1 MIFPIL
7 KNNLLPEHF
16 FGKAADHPE
25 PELRFWRNNLFWRME
40 DMKLG
45 TLLSMAAMAVM
56 GMGLALPAQAADPI
70 KIGVYLPLTGQ
81 NAFGGQLELEGI
93 QLAHKLKPTVL
104 DRPVELVVVDNK
116 SDKVEAANAVKRLTE
131 HEKVLAIIGTYGSS
145 LAMAGGEVAERAKVP
160 VIGTS
165 CTNPLVTQGKKYYF
179 RACFIDPYQG
189 AAAATYAYKNL
200 GYKKAAVLTDVANDY
215 AVGLS
220 NFFKKTFKKIGGELV
235 ADMKYSSGDQD
246 FTAQLTELISKKPDI
261 VFMPAYFAEGAII
274 MKQARELGATFV
286 LMGGDAMDNPD
297 TVKIAGKAA
306 EGFMQTAFPYDMT
319 MKDMND
325 QAKAFTE
332 AWKKN
337 FPNKAPNVN
346 ATLGYTC
353 YDMIIDALKRAG
365 KADREAVTK
374 ALAETKGLATPVGIM
389 TLNANHDAEI
399 PVGILKY
406 ENGKRIYLG
415 EIVPE

>member
-1 MIFPIL
+1 
-7 KNNLLPEHF
+7 
-16 FGKAADHPE
+16 
-25 PELRFWRNNLFWRME
+25 
-40 DMKLG
+40 MKLG
-45 TLLSMAAMAVM
+45 TLLGAFACMALS
-56 GMGLALPAQAADPI
+56 MGLATPAKAEDPI
-70 KIGVYLPLTGQ
+70 KIGVYMPLTGQ
-81 NAFGGQLELEGI
+81 NAFAGQLELEGI
-93 QLAHKLKPTVL
+93 QLAHKITPTVL
-104 DRPVELVVVDNK
+104 GRPVELVVVDNK
-116 SDKVEAANAVKRLTE
+116 SDKVEAANAVKRLAERDNVT
-131 HEKVLAIIGTYGSS
+131 AIIGTYASS
-145 LAMAGGEVAERAKVP
+145 LSLAGGEVAERAKVP

-220 NFFKKTFKKIGGELV
+220 NFFKKSYKKLGGELV

-337 FPNKAPNVN
+337 FPNKDPNVN

>member
-1 MIFPIL
+1 
-7 KNNLLPEHF
+7 
-16 FGKAADHPE
+16 
-25 PELRFWRNNLFWRME
+25 
-40 DMKLG
+40 MKLG
-45 TLLSMAAMAVM
+45 TLLGAFACMALS
-56 GMGLALPAQAADPI
+56 MGLATPAKAEDPI
-70 KIGVYLPLTGQ
+70 KIGVYMPLTGQ
-81 NAFGGQLELEGI
+81 NAFAGQLELEGI
-93 QLAHKLKPTVL
+93 QLAHKIAPTVL
-104 DRPVELVVVDNK
+104 GRPVELVIVDNK
-116 SDKVEAANAVKRLTE
+116 SDKVEAANAVKRLAERDNVT
-131 HEKVLAIIGTYGSS
+131 AIIGTYASS
-145 LAMAGGEVAERAKVP
+145 LSLAGGEVAERAKVP
-160 VIGTS
+160 VLATS
-165 CTNPLVTQGKKYYF
+165 STNPLVTQGKKYYF

-189 AAAATYAYKNL
+189 AAAATYAYKDL
-200 GYKKAAVLTDVANDY
+200 GFKKAAVLTDVVSDY

-220 NFFKKTFKKIGGELV
+220 NFFKKSYKKLGGEIV

-337 FPNKAPNVN
+337 FPEKDPNVN

-353 YDMIIDALKRAG
+353 YNMILDALNRAG

-374 ALAETKGLATPVGIM
+374 ALAETQDLATPVGIL
-389 TLNANHDAEI
+389 TINATHDAEI

-406 ENGKRIYLG
+406 ENGKRVYAG

>member
-7 KNNLLPEHF
+7 KNNLLPERF

-116 SDKVEAANAVKRLTE
+116 SDKVEAANAVKRLAERDNVT
-131 HEKVLAIIGTYGSS
+131 AIIGTYASS
-145 LAMAGGEVAERAKVP
+145 LSLAGGEVAERAKVP
-160 VIGTS
+160 VLATS
-165 CTNPLVTQGKKYYF
+165 STNPLVTQGKKYYF

-189 AAAATYAYKNL
+189 AAAATYARENL
-200 GYKKAAVLTDVANDY
+200 GFKKAAVLMDMTNDY
-215 AVGLS
+215 AVGLAS
-220 NFFKKTFKKIGGELV
+220 FFSRSFKKQGGEVVGTL
-235 ADMKYSSGDQD
+235 KYSSGDQD
-246 FTAQLTELISKKPDI
+246 FTAQLTELISKQPDI

-274 MKQARELGATFV
+274 MKQARELGAKFR
-286 LMGGDAMDNPD
+286 LMGADAMDNPD
-297 TVKIAGKAA
+297 TLKLGGKAA
-306 EGFMQTAFPYDMT
+306 EGFLHTTFPYDPAMT
-319 MKDMND
+319 NMSEAAQRFTDAWKATYPDKETNVNGALGYNTYFLILD
-325 QAKAFTE
+325 AIKRANSSDPKAIAKA
-332 AWKKN
+332 
-337 FPNKAPNVN
+337 
-346 ATLGYTC
+346 LG
-353 YDMIIDALKRAG
+353 
-365 KADREAVTK
+365 
-374 ALAETKGLATPVGIM
+374 ETKDLSTALGVLSINESHDAEMPVGIIEYK
-389 TLNANHDAEI
+389 D
-399 PVGILKY
+399 
-406 ENGKRIYLG
+406 GKRVYVG
-415 EIVPE
+415 EVTPK